1 MKYTDKNTDDRARR
15 PRRSKADIEAAIQK
29 AAVAQIRKKGFVRA
43 LVTDIVKKAKIEPI
57 VFYNRFK
64 NLEEFYDQFVKRY
77 DYWVSDLSH
86 QLRPDLSNV
95 EGYSSSLQE
104 LLKALLNDHMI
115 VELLR
120 WEIAE
125 GTSTTERTAKLREID
140 FNQIT
145 ELLQHEFED
154 KENTDAVAIS
164 SLIVAGLYFMVLHK
178 DRSTF
183 GGIDINT
190 PEGRQRISNAFA
202 QLGEMLYNST
212 LTDSRKQKLT
222 ECLRQ
227 EGLSAE
233 AIGRCIKQ
241 LD

>member
-15 PRRSKADIEAAIQK
+15 PRRSKADIEAAIHK
-29 AAVAQIRKKGFVRA
+29 AAVSQIRKKGFVRA

-64 NLEEFYDQFVKRY
+64 NLDEFYDQFVKRY

-95 EGYSSSLQE
+95 TGYSTSLQE

-120 WEIAE
+120 WEVAE
-125 GTSTTERTAKLREID
+125 GTPTTERTAKLRAID

-145 ELLQHEFED
+145 ELLQHEFEGSED
-154 KENTDAVAIS
+154 TDAVAIS
-164 SLIVAGLYFMVLHK
+164 SLIVGGLYFMVLHK

-190 PEGRQRISNAFA
+190 ADGRQRITNAFA
-202 QLGEMLYNST
+202 QLGRMLYNNT
-212 LTDSRKQKLT
+212 LPTSRKQKLA

-227 EGLSAE
+227 EGLSPE
-233 AIGRCIKQ
+233 AIERCISQ
-241 LD
+241 IS

>member
-29 AAVAQIRKKGFVRA
+29 AAVSQIRKKGFVRA

-202 QLGEMLYNST
+202 QLGEMLYNNT

-233 AIGRCIKQ
+233 AIERRIKQ

>member
-95 EGYSSSLQE
+95 EGYSSSLQ
-104 LLKALLNDHMI
+104 
-115 VELLR
+115 
-120 WEIAE
+120 
-125 GTSTTERTAKLREID
+125 D
-140 FNQIT
+140 F
-145 ELLQHEFED
+145 
-154 KENTDAVAIS
+154 
-164 SLIVAGLYFMVLHK
+164 
-178 DRSTF
+178 
-183 GGIDINT
+183 
-190 PEGRQRISNAFA
+190 
-202 QLGEMLYNST
+202 
-212 LTDSRKQKLT
+212 
-222 ECLRQ
+222 
-227 EGLSAE
+227 
-233 AIGRCIKQ
+233 
-241 LD
+241 

>member
-29 AAVAQIRKKGFVRA
+29 AAVSQIRKKGFVRA

-95 EGYSSSLQE
+95 AGYSSSLQE

-202 QLGEMLYNST
+202 QLGEMLYHNT
-212 LTDSRKQKLT
+212 LTDARKQKLT

-233 AIGRCIKQ
+233 AIERCIKQ